1 MDGLRQR
8 WRLGDSEEE
17 KGWEACAAQ
26 AAELFRLKDTVASL
40 YAWGLLPRKTGRQ
53 LLDAMTQEMKM
64 APRILDPIAG
74 TGLHAARGTRFF
86 GVILA
91 DSVHGGSTQSSGAD
105 TQYLQQC
112 ISSGSSAR
120 AAAAAQTAAA
130 QAAVAAAGPAL
141 VWAELQ
147 HLDIFDAG
155 EAAAAWWQQHGEAPN
170 AVLMLSFPP
179 PPPSEVAEAALRRF
193 GGRWVLFIGEWRGCT
208 GSKAFFDRLEA
219 EWRLLGTFEV
229 PRWPMMEDPM
239 PKDSRAFEEVDASD
253 IRSKRFDPALA
264 APHDLNDLKEVLVAL
279 AHAVPQGKN

>member
-1 MDGLRQR
+1 MDPVLLRD
-8 WRLGDSEEE
+8 LGCE
-17 KGWEACAAQ
+17 
-26 AAELFRLKDTVASL
+26 
-40 YAWGLLPRKTGRQ
+40 
-53 LLDAMTQEMKM
+53 
-64 APRILDPIAG
+64 
-74 TGLHAARGTRFF
+74 
-86 GVILA
+86 VILA

-229 PRWPMMEDPM
+229 PRWPMMED
-239 PKDSRAFEEVDASD
+239 KAYFLA
-253 IRSKRFDPALA
+253 RSEDRPV
-264 APHDLNDLKEVLVAL
+264 PHDPERSRSPHRQMLRENSAEV
-279 AHAVPQGKN
+279 

>member
-1 MDGLRQR
+1 M
-8 WRLGDSEEE
+8 S
-17 KGWEACAAQ
+17 C
-26 AAELFRLKDTVASL
+26 
-40 YAWGLLPRKTGRQ
+40 
-53 LLDAMTQEMKM
+53 
-64 APRILDPIAG
+64 
-74 TGLHAARGTRFF
+74 
-86 GVILA
+86 LA
-91 DSVHGGSTQSSGAD
+91 
-105 TQYLQQC
+105 
-112 ISSGSSAR
+112 GSSAR

-229 PRWPMMEDPM
+229 PRWPMMEDPHLG
-239 PKDSRAFEEVDASD
+239 RRGNE
-253 IRSKRFDPALA
+253 FDTPIQERY
-264 APHDLNDLKEVLVAL
+264 PMIQNVLVHLTGRCCVRIRRKSDRSAAEWAL
-279 AHAVPQGKN
+279 ECGSGLMPQRSPTFNRELDHIVRIAIARSRVHIECLGGPGSSPLRPGDCHQDPVEGPQPTPAETHPCEE